1 MKEAKSVLLQ
11 NGKEIPKERIFSG
24 IRQYVPSGNTVL
36 VKMIER
42 FLPSMPEG
50 NDTIH
55 GLSWEE
61 KKSLKTITSTQS
73 KSLWIK

>member
-11 NGKEIPKERIFSG
+11 NGKEIPKERILSG
-24 IRQYVPSGNTVL
+24 IMYVPSGNTVL
-36 VKMIER
+36 AKMIEC